1 MCGISGFFS
10 TSALP
15 EAGRLLQRMNDAL
28 AHRGPDDAGYW
39 LCTNSQTT
47 AYVDGNS
54 HPHWQARLAR
64 IAPELPAQTGMA
76 HRRLS
81 IIDLSSDGHQPMEL
95 GERYVLSFNGEIY
108 NYLELRQQLQSAG
121 MQFHTATDVE
131 VLLQVWA
138 KHGMAGL
145 QLLEGMWAFALYDK
159 QEGRMYLVRDRVG
172 VKPLYYTSHSDR
184 LFFASEPKALLAAG
198 VCSTQLNEAALYA
211 FLMHGAYE
219 ETEGSL
225 LLDLQEVPPGH
236 CLQLDSWGN
245 RKLLAYHQPQWSDGW
260 ADAPPSPSVLSSINA
275 HLERSVQLRLRSD
288 VKVGAS
294 LSGGLDSSVLS
305 LLAAK
310 APQFPLFTASY
321 SAFEGDESPYASLL
335 AEQVKAHWH
344 QVSLESHHIADQ
356 LEKLVT
362 TMDGPLLAFS
372 TFAQHEIYR
381 TAKKTGVTILLD
393 GQGGDE
399 LFSGYD
405 RYWTGYQLQ
414 ALKERKL
421 GTFSPHPQSG
431 LQYHTVIKTWL
442 REKISHYLSLP
453 GQEWLLRLRLR
464 TSKLEYSLL
473 NENFIEQQLAVSAS
487 RAAKRIPAGLNEQ
500 LAQERYGTT
509 LKNLLRWGDRNS
521 MAFGMENRAPLA
533 DDPQL
538 DALLLNLPANWKMH
552 PQYGSKW
559 LFKQVLAN
567 QLPQAIAQ
575 RKDKVGFSAPSQKWM
590 NELWPQ
596 WQYYTRHL
604 SPWVNLEELH
614 KRSNELLQ
622 TEWGCLYLLR
632 LVSLGAWIKQLQV
645 FKNA

>member
-64 IAPELPAQTGMA
+64 IVPELPAQAGMA

-108 NYLELRQQLQSAG
+108 NYLELRQQLQSEG
-121 MQFHTATDVE
+121 IQFHTATDVE

-159 QEGRMYLVRDRVG
+159 QEGSMYLVRDRVG
-172 VKPLYYTSHSDR
+172 VKPLYYTAQSDR

-219 ETEGSL
+219 EMEGSL

-236 CLQLDSWGN
+236 CLQLDSRGN
-245 RKLLAYHQPQWSDGW
+245 RKLRAYHQPQWSDSW
-260 ADAPPSPSVLSSINA
+260 ADAPPPPSLISTIYTQ
-275 HLERSVQLRLRSD
+275 LERSVQLRLRSD

-305 LLAAK
+305 ILAAK
-310 APQFPLFTASY
+310 EPQFPLFTASY
-321 SAFEGDESPYASLL
+321 ADYEGDESQYARSV
-335 AEQVKAHWH
+335 AEQVQAQWH
-344 QVSLESHHIADQ
+344 RVLLESHQLVDQ
-356 LEKLVT
+356 LESMVA

-381 TAKKTGVTILLD
+381 TAKAAGVTILLD

-405 RYWTGYQLQ
+405 RYWTSYHLQ
-414 ALKERKL
+414 ALNARKIGL
-421 GTFSPHPQSG
+421 GSPHPQSG
-431 LQYHTVIKTWL
+431 LRFAATAKTWL
-442 REKISHYLSLP
+442 REKTSLLVSQP
-453 GQEWLLRLRLR
+453 QIRSLLRWWLSS
-464 TSKLEYSLL
+464 TKLEYQLL
-473 NENFIEQQLAVSAS
+473 NQDFINQQLSVSAQ
-487 RAAKRIPAGLNEQ
+487 RAEKRTPTGLNAQ
-500 LAQERYGTT
+500 LAQERYGYA

-538 DALLLNLPANWKMH
+538 DAILLKLPANWKMH
-552 PQYGSKW
+552 PQYGSKR
-559 LFKQVLAN
+559 LLKEAVGSR
-567 QLPQAIAQ
+567 LPQAIAQ
-575 RKDKVGFSAPSQKWM
+575 RTDKIGFSAPSQKWM
-590 NELWPQ
+590 RELWPQ
-596 WQYYTRHL
+596 WQHHTIHL
-604 SPWVNLEELH
+604 SPWLNLEELH

-632 LVSLGAWIKQLQV
+632 LVSLGAWIKQLQAY
-645 FKNA
+645 KNA